1 MTEERTT
8 VEVNAPTVEEAI
20 NKGIIELGVSEDAVQ
35 KEILDAGSRGIF
47 GIGSRQAR
55 VRLTIIR
62 TTPSPAAPAVVP
74 VSPPQ
79 PEKINL
85 PERFVESVPVPVEV
99 QASVP
104 TSAKAHVPAQPR
116 PRPASQAAPKVE
128 PQPAAEMEDNEDLK
142 KAAGTVRDL
151 IERMQVTASVTAR
164 FVDALENKSGDK
176 KEEQTILVEI
186 HGNDL
191 SILIGRKSE
200 TLNALQYISSL
211 IVSKE
216 LGRWTTLQIDVE
228 GYRQRRERV
237 LRQIAR
243 RMADQ
248 VVATGKR
255 QSLESMPA
263 GERRVIHLELRD
275 HPSVITESV
284 GEEPN
289 RKVTISPKR

>member
-20 NKGIIELGVSEDAVQ
+20 NKGISELGVSEDAVQ

-55 VRLTIIR
+55 VRLTVIR
-62 TTPSPAAPAVVP
+62 PAAATPP
-74 VSPPQ
+74 VQ
-79 PEKINL
+79 PEKITL
-85 PERFVESVPVPVEV
+85 PERFAEPVPAVSEPQV
-99 QASVP
+99 S
-104 TSAKAHVPAQPR
+104 VPAQVRTPTPVQPK
-116 PRPASQAAPKVE
+116 PRPASQAAAKPDPK
-128 PQPAAEMEDNEDLK
+128 PAAEMEDNEDLK

-151 IERMQVTASVTAR
+151 IERMQVTAAVTAR
-164 FVDALENKSGDK
+164 FIDAPETKSGDK
-176 KEEQTILVEI
+176 KDEQTILVEI

-216 LGRWTTLQIDVE
+216 LGRWITLQIDVE

-243 RMADQ
+243 RMAEQ
-248 VVATGKR
+248 AMATGKR
-255 QSLESMPA
+255 QSLEPMPA
-263 GERRVIHLELRD
+263 SERRVIHLELRD

>member
-1 MTEERTT
+1 MTEDRTT
-8 VEVNAPTVEEAI
+8 VEVNAPTVDEAI
-20 NKGIIELGVSEDAVQ
+20 SKGISELGVSEDAVQ

-55 VRLTIIR
+55 VRLTVVR
-62 TTPSPAAPAVVP
+62 AAPAVVP
-74 VSPPQ
+74 SAPPV
-79 PEKINL
+79 PEKITP
-85 PERFVESVPVPVEV
+85 PERVVEAVAPPQET

-104 TSAKAHVPAQPR
+104 AQVKTQVPVQPK
-116 PRPASQAAPKVE
+116 PRPASQAAPKVD
-128 PQPAAEMEDNEDLK
+128 AAQAFATEENEDLK

-151 IERMQVTASVTAR
+151 IERMQVTAAVTAR
-164 FVDALENKSGDK
+164 FVDSPESKFGDK
-176 KEEQTILVEI
+176 KDEQTILVEI

-216 LGRWTTLQIDVE
+216 LGRWITLQIDVE

-255 QSLESMPA
+255 QSLEPMPA
-263 GERRVIHLELRD
+263 SERRVIHLELRD